1 VLSGRG
7 GCGQAYRDLAKRHPS
22 FRERSEN
29 TELIVDITMQP
40 FRSFQPDGIIL
51 FRRARN
57 PPLPHTHTFLHLASC
72 TRPLSHG
79 CCVRSDILT
88 PLPAFG
94 IDFDIDD
101 DKGPLLDKPITSK
114 EGVRPPRASCL
125 NLLGASLRAERAIVS
140 ASSWIHLFHMQW
152 SSG

>member
-1 VLSGRG
+1 MTSAYSLSLSLPESGLRRHLSPGRLGTVWTQCSVPHVSRAAPPGVLSGRG

-57 PPLPHTHTFLHLASC
+57 PPLPHTHTF
-72 TRPLSHG
+72 
-79 CCVRSDILT
+79 
-88 PLPAFG
+88 F
-94 IDFDIDD
+94 
-101 DKGPLLDKPITSK
+101 TS
-114 EGVRPPRASCL
+114 PRAH
-125 NLLGASLRAERAIVS
+125 GR
-140 ASSWIHLFHMQW
+140 
-152 SSG
+152 